1 MRTTTDLTRALCR
14 ARQQTDEL
22 FRLVRPDAL
31 YERPIPERH
40 RILFYIGHLEAFDW
54 NLIGRYA
61 LDVAPFHPTFDH
73 LFAFGIDPPPGQLP
87 SDQPSDWPGLDEM
100 ERYNRRTRDE
110 IDALLD
116 INALQDNDAL
126 PENGALQDNDAMPE
140 KVTEQLLHVAV
151 EHRLMHAETFAYILH
166 QVDYEKKVSQPSWP
180 AESSR
185 PAPEMLEIPAGTAQL
200 GMKNGGFGW
209 DNEFHAHSVEVPA
222 FSIGKYKVTNGE
234 YLEFVRQGAD
244 APFFWK
250 KPGGVWHYRGMWA
263 EFPLPLEWPVYVTW
277 SEAEAYAKWRGMR
290 LPSEAEW
297 HRAAAR
303 SPVSCNVDFRYW
315 DPTPVTADDAATPTA
330 RAGGEVSQMTGNG
343 WEWTSS
349 QFAPFPGFEPFPF
362 YSNYSAPFFDGRH
375 FVLKG
380 ASPRTAA
387 CFLRP
392 SFRNWFRPSYPY
404 LYATMRLVE
413 S

>member
-1 MRTTTDLTRALCR
+1 MTTTTYLTRALCL
-14 ARQQTDEL
+14 ARHQTDEL

-40 RILFYIGHLEAFDW
+40 RMVFYIGHLEAFDW
-54 NLIGRYA
+54 NLIARYA
-61 LDVAPFHPTFDH
+61 LDVASFHPTFDR

-87 SDQPSDWPGLDEM
+87 SDQPSDWPGLDEI

-110 IDALLD
+110 IDALLHD
-116 INALQDNDAL
+116 V
-126 PENGALQDNDAMPE
+126 P
-140 KVTEQLLHVAV
+140 EQLLHVAI

-166 QVDYEKKVSQPSWP
+166 QVDYEKKRAQPSGPLQAGRHAPERVAIPKGP
-180 AESSR
+180 AE
-185 PAPEMLEIPAGTAQL
+185 L
-200 GMKNGGFGW
+200 GMTNGGFGW
-209 DNEFHAHSVEVPA
+209 DNEFQGHHLEVPA

-250 KPGGVWHYRGMWA
+250 ERGGAWYYRGMWA
-263 EFPLPLEWPVYVTW
+263 EFPLPLDWPVYVTYR
-277 SEAEAYAKWRGMR
+277 EAEAFAKWRGMR

-297 HRAAAR
+297 HRAASN
-303 SPVSCNVDFRYW
+303 SPVSCNVDFRHW
-315 DPTPVTADDAATPTA
+315 DPTPVTADDAATQTA
-330 RAGGEVSQMTGNG
+330 TPGGEVSQMTGNG

-349 QFAPFPGFEPFPF
+349 PFAPFPGFEPFPF
-362 YSNYSAPFFDGRH
+362 YTNYSAPFFDGQH

>member
-1 MRTTTDLTRALCR
+1 MRTTTDLTRALCQ

-22 FRLVRPDAL
+22 FRLVRPEAL
-31 YERPIPERH
+31 YERPIAERH
-40 RILFYIGHLEAFDW
+40 RMLFYIGHLEAFDW

-61 LDVAPFHPTFDH
+61 LDAASFHPTFDR

-100 ERYNRRTRDE
+100 ERYNRRARDE
-110 IDALLD
+110 IDGLLHTEALS
-116 INALQDNDAL
+116 
-126 PENGALQDNDAMPE
+126 E
-140 KVTEQLLHVAV
+140 KVPEQLLHVAI

-166 QVDYEKKVSQPSWP
+166 QVDYADKLAQPSWP
-180 AESSR
+180 VEAR
-185 PAPEMLEIPAGTAQL
+185 PPAPEILEIPAGTAQL

-209 DNEFHAHSVEVPA
+209 DNEFQAHHVEVPA

-234 YLEFVRQGAD
+234 YLEFVRQGAE

-250 KPGGVWHYRGMWA
+250 KCGGDWHYRGMWA
-263 EFPLPLEWPVYVTW
+263 EFPLPLEWPVYVTYD
-277 SEAEAYAKWRGMR
+277 EAEAYAQWRGMR

-315 DPTPVTADDAATPTA
+315 DPTPVTADDAANQAA
-330 RAGGEVSQMTGNG
+330 RAGGEVSQMTGGEVSQMTGNG

-349 QFAPFPGFEPFPF
+349 QFAPFPGFAPFPF
-362 YSNYSAPFFDGRH
+362 YANYSAPFFDGQH
-375 FVLKG
+375 YVLKG